1 MSSVIYTFTSF
12 TTSNSYIVKPFSDE
26 KCFIVDLP
34 PDLENVTE
42 FIKNKNL
49 TVAGALITHGH
60 YDHSLGLSSFEGK
73 AYINLDDEFL
83 ARNPQ
88 DQIRSLLGNSF
99 EVGEYTGDLFS
110 IQNYQVTLLKFIQI
124 QVIPKVVFRMNSL
137 TKA

>member
-12 TTSNSYIVKPFSDE
+12 TTSNSYIVKPFNDE

-34 PDLENVTE
+34 PDLDNVIE
-42 FIKNKNL
+42 FINKNNL

-88 DQIRSLLGNSF
+88 DQILSL
-99 EVGEYTGDLFS
+99 
-110 IQNYQVTLLKFIQI
+110 IHI
-124 QVIPKVVFRMNSL
+124 
-137 TKA
+137 